1 MLNRAEII
9 GNLGQDPEINAVQG
23 GEQRV
28 ASFSVATTD
37 RAYTRKDGTQV
48 PEQTEWHNVVLFGKL
63 ADVAQQYLHK
73 GSKVYVAGKMR
84 TETYT
89 KDGNNYRVMRIVANA
104 LEMLGT
110 KGAAQTAQTTQAAP
124 TQAAAPQR
132 ETIGAAELKEYARL
146 KEQERMRQQQS
157 AQQGIQQDLPF

>member
-9 GNLGQDPEINAVQG
+9 GHLGQNPKIIAIQN

-28 ASFSVATTD
+28 ASLSVTTTD

-48 PEQTEWHNVVLFGKL
+48 PEQTEWHNVVCFGKL

-84 TETYT
+84 TRSYEDKLGVKRYVTE
-89 KDGNNYRVMRIVANA
+89 IVVDE
-104 LEMLGT
+104 LEMLG
-110 KGAAQTAQTTQAAP
+110 KAQQPASANNAQTATTMSP
-124 TQAAAPQR
+124 DDLR
-132 ETIGAAELKEYARL
+132 EMA
-146 KEQERMRQQQS
+146 RQQELQL
-157 AQQGIQQDLPF
+157 QQPAEGNDLPF